1 MQWPRAEVHNRLPSS
16 INEFQGGGEHM
27 RFPQHGKI
35 LNGKMFPPIHLFKVK
50 GLEKKDNHLREAW

>member
-16 INEFQGGGEHM
+16 VNNFQGGREHI

-35 LNGKMFPPIHLFKVK
+35 LNGKMFPPIHLFKVR
-50 GLEKKDNHLREAW
+50 GLEKKDNH